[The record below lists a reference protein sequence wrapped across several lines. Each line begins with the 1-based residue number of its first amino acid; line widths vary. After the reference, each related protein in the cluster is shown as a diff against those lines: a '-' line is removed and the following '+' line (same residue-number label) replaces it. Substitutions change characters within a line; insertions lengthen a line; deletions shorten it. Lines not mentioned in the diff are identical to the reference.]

1 MGQEAGMEKLI
12 DYYREHNLFIVIGIP
27 HNVFEDGP
35 ISAIEEECK
44 KLCECGKSH
53 PKFGPAAMPG
63 ASFWTPFHHIDAAV
77 AAFKKYGK
85 Y

>member
-1 MGQEAGMEKLI
+1 MGPEAGMEKLI
-12 DYYREHNLFIVIGIP
+12 DYYREHNLFLSVSIP
-27 HNVFEDGP
+27 HQVLEDGP

-44 KLCECGKSH
+44 KLCEYGKSH
-53 PKFGPAAMPG
+53 PKFSAGAFPG
-63 ASFWTPFHHIDAAV
+63 AAFWTPFHHIDAAV